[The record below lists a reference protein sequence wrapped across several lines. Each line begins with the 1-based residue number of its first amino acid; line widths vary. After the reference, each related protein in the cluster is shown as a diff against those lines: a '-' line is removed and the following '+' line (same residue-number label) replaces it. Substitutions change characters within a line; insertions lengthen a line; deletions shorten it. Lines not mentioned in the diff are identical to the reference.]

1 MLDTPI
7 VGALHASWVYVVDMP
22 KSIQIRDV
30 PDDVHAILRTRA
42 AAVGLSLS
50 NYLLRE
56 AERIAERPPLADV
69 LEWATG
75 REWGVPVG
83 NAVAALR
90 DLRDE
95 TSAA

>member
-1 MLDTPI
+1 MQS
-7 VGALHASWVYVVDMP
+7 ACSVVTMS

-30 PDDVHAILRTRA
+30 PDDVHAVLRTRA

-50 NYLLRE
+50 SYMLRE

-69 LEWATG
+69 LEWASE
-75 REWGVPVG
+75 REWGVPAG
-83 NAVAALR
+83 EAVAALR

-95 TSAA
+95 ISAA

>member
-1 MLDTPI
+1 MQSACSVL
-7 VGALHASWVYVVDMP
+7 AMS

-30 PDDVHAILRTRA
+30 PDDVHAVLRTRA

-50 NYLLRE
+50 SYMLRE

-69 LEWATG
+69 LEWASE
-75 REWGVPVG
+75 REWGVPAG
-83 NAVAALR
+83 EAVAALR

-95 TSAA
+95 ISAA

>member
-1 MLDTPI
+1 MQCACRVI
-7 VGALHASWVYVVDMP
+7 DMS

-30 PDDVHAILRTRA
+30 PDDVHAVLRTRA

-50 NYLLRE
+50 TYMLRE

-69 LEWATG
+69 LAWASE
-75 REWGVPVG
+75 REWGVPAG
-83 NAVAALR
+83 EAVAALR
-90 DLRDE
+90 ELRDE